1 MRAPDDAGMNPV
13 DLRQYRARVAAWQRA
28 PASLRLVKRTRDD
41 RGRRC
46 IELWAHGKCFTRIV
60 DVGHGYCELYADKGM
75 RVRVIDYGK
84 ISFSTWTEPEVSEGD
99 GKPHGMPMVP
109 RPERFRV

>member
-1 MRAPDDAGMNPV
+1 MRAPDIAGMYSV

-60 DVGHGYCELYADKGM
+60 DVGGGYCELYADKGM
-75 RVRVIDYGK
+75 RVRVIDYGR
-84 ISFSTWTEPEVSEGD
+84 ISFSTWTEPEDAEGH
-99 GKPHGMPMVP
+99 GGPHGMPMVP
-109 RPERFRV
+109 RPERFRI